1 MTYSIVARD
10 ARTGAF
16 GVGVQT
22 HQPSVGAIVPW
33 VRDGIGAIATQSFA
47 NIAFGPQALALLET
61 GMEAPRALAA
71 IIAGDTMP
79 GRRQVAIVDAAGVAA
94 VHTGDE
100 CIPYAGHIIGDGYSC
115 QANMMANAGV
125 PEAMAAAYEATD
137 GLLTERIMAALEAA
151 QEAGGDI
158 RGSQSAAIVIRA
170 AGGLSRTWDM
180 RIDNSR
186 EPLRE
191 LRTLVN
197 AKIAGQILAEIH
209 PDTPFDEAMATF
221 GRANALHPWDEQT
234 FWFAVNTL
242 TALERPDEAVA
253 MLEPLFA
260 RAPQWRELLGRMELP
275 GALALRPRFGL

>member
-115 QANMMANAGV
+115 QANMMTNAGV

-170 AGGLSRTWDM
+170 AGGLSRTWDL

>member
-115 QANMMANAGV
+115 QANMMTNAGV

>member
-209 PDTPFDEAMATF
+209 ADTPFDEAMATF

-242 TALERPDEAVA
+242 TALERPDEAAA